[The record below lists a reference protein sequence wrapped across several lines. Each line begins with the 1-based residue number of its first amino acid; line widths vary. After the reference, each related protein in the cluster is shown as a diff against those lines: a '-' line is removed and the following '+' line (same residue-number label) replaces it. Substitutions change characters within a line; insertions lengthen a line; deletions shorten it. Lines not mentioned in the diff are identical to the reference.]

1 MEKRPTIVLV
11 ALLVVVVLAV
21 TGWGFRLA
29 DDLIAEHCFEGHH
42 DGRTVALGDSITLG
56 KGDPGWHFQGD
67 TSWFSY
73 ATCDGGYGWN
83 AGINGN
89 TTAKMLARFDSD
101 VTAHHPRQVV
111 VLGGTN
117 DVFQGVPT
125 DVTTLRLIDLITRA
139 KAVAPVVWIGTIPP
153 FDDLLFRAR
162 GEALNIRIR
171 QLAAEEHV
179 GLLDFYGA
187 VTQNGA
193 YRPGWTKDGIHPT
206 PDAARAMGDVYRRTT
221 GKP

>member
-11 ALLVVVVLAV
+11 AVLVILLLAV
-21 TGWGFRLA
+21 SGWGFRLV
-29 DDLIAEHCFEGHH
+29 DDLTAEQCLEGPH

-56 KGDPGWHFQGD
+56 KGDPGWHFQGN

-73 ATCDGGYGWN
+73 ATCNGGYGWN

-89 TTAKMLARFDSD
+89 TTAQMLARFDTD
-101 VTAHHPRQVV
+101 VKAHHPRQVV

-117 DVFQGVPT
+117 DVFQSVPA
-125 DVTTLRLIDLITRA
+125 DITTLRLADLITRA
-139 KAVAPVVWIGTIPP
+139 KAVAPRVWIGTIPP
-153 FDDLLFRAR
+153 FNDPVLRPK
-162 GEALNIRIR
+162 GEALNLRIR
-171 QLAAEEHV
+171 QLAAAEHV

-187 VTQNGA
+187 VVDNGA

-206 PDAARAMGDVYRRTT
+206 PTAARAMGEVYERTV
-221 GKP
+221 GKT